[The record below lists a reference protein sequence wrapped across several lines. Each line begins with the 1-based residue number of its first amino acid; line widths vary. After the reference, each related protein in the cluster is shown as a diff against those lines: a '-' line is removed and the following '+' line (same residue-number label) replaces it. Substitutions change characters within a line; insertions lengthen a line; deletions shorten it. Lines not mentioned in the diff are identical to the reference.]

1 MPSSATASA
10 CRAGAALRPSPTSQ
24 HGSLTAQ
31 DRLSHVGTTASSH
44 PQPAAHRLRRH
55 AHGGGRCTRWRRRS
69 AAAASRLTCRCLRPA
84 SGASAWF
91 RSTRYDTPIPRHP
104 VHLGAAARRADR
116 TFSPGGEQLSFGC
129 RGYFLA
135 LFARDTPRSARSKTP
150 RRGVLPLLGRLPPPP
165 QRGKQSREG
174 SRPPPSASASGLKR
188 AGGVPS
194 DLRVVLHFREKTGI
208 Q

>member
-24 HGSLTAQ
+24 HGFLTAQ

-84 SGASAWF
+84 SGESASF
-91 RSTRYDTPIPRHP
+91 RSKRCDTPTPRHP
-104 VHLGAAARRADR
+104 G
-116 TFSPGGEQLSFGC
+116 
-129 RGYFLA
+129 
-135 LFARDTPRSARSKTP
+135 P
-150 RRGVLPLLGRLPPPP
+150 RRLGFEDSEGTASKSGHSSQSLPNKEHVRTTSSTRTGLKKDVGKTSKVVALKEKTSKVGTILQMVQAVRVAALSRLCV
-165 QRGKQSREG
+165 
-174 SRPPPSASASGLKR
+174 SGLNHAPK
-188 AGGVPS
+188 
-194 DLRVVLHFREKTGI
+194 
-208 Q
+208 